1 MRKRNLLMFAAT
13 MLVSVA
19 LHAQT
24 VDEILDKNAA
34 ARGGWDKLR
43 ALKAYKMTGKMA
55 MGGGM
60 EAPFIMIKSRP
71 ENVRMEFTV
80 QGMTGIQAYD
90 GTTGWMVMPFMGKKD
105 PETMTGDMLKD
116 VKEQADFDGPMVD
129 YKKKGNT
136 VELLGKEEIEGTP
149 AYKLKLTTKAG
160 DETIIYV
167 DADSFLEIKMQ
178 AKRKIQGQEMETETS
193 LGNYQEFNGMLFPM
207 SIEMKPKGAP
217 SGQTITIS
225 KIEIDP
231 AVDAQLFGM
240 PKKAAEPEAKKQ

>member
-1 MRKRNLLMFAAT
+1 MRKRNLLILAAT

-19 LHAQT
+19 LQAQT

-34 ARGGWDKLR
+34 AKGGWDKLR
-43 ALKAYKMTGKMA
+43 AMKSVKMTGKMS
-55 MGGGM
+55 MGGM
-60 EAPFIMIKSRP
+60 EAPFVLLKSRP

-90 GTTGWMVMPFMGKKD
+90 GTTGWMVMPFMGKKE
-105 PETMTGDMLKD
+105 PEAVSGDMLKD
-116 VKEQADFDGPMVD
+116 LQEQADFDGQTVD
-129 YKKKGNT
+129 YKKKGNK

-160 DETIIYV
+160 DESIIYI

-178 AKRKIQGQEMETETS
+178 SKRKIQGQEIETETTI
-193 LGNYQEFNGMLFPM
+193 GNYQEVNGMLFPM

-217 SGQTITIS
+217 SGQAITIT
-225 KIEIDP
+225 KVE
-231 AVDAQLFGM
+231 VDTPLAADLFAM
-240 PKKAAEPEAKKQ
+240 PKKAAPAPEVKK

>member
-1 MRKRNLLMFAAT
+1 MRKRNLLMLAAT
-13 MLVSVA
+13 ILVSAA

-34 ARGGWDKLR
+34 AKGGWDKLR
-43 ALKAYKMTGKMA
+43 ALKSYRMSGKMV

-60 EAPFIMIKSRP
+60 EAPLTLLKSRP

-80 QGMTGIQAYD
+80 QGMTGVQAYD
-90 GTTGWMVMPFMGKKD
+90 GSTGWMVMPFMGKKD
-105 PETMTGDMLKD
+105 PEAMSGDMLKE

-136 VELLGKEEIEGTP
+136 VELLGKEEIEGTS

-160 DETIIYV
+160 DETIVFV
-167 DADSFLEIKMQ
+167 DADSFLEIKML
-178 AKRKIQGQEMETETS
+178 AKRKIQGQEIESETS
-193 LGNYQEFNGMLFPM
+193 IGNYQEFEGVLFPM

-217 SGQTITIS
+217 AGQTITFD
-225 KIEIDP
+225 KIEVNPTIAAD
-231 AVDAQLFGM
+231 LFAM
-240 PKKAAEPEAKKQ
+240 PKKADAPAAKP

>member
-1 MRKRNLLMFAAT
+1 MRKRNLLMLAAT

-34 ARGGWDKLR
+34 AKGGWDKLR
-43 ALKAYKMTGKMA
+43 ALKSYKMTGKMA

-60 EAPFIMIKSRP
+60 EAPFTMIKSRP
-71 ENVRMEFTV
+71 ENVRMEFTI

-160 DETIIYV
+160 DETIVYV

-193 LGNYQEFNGMLFPM
+193 IGNYQEFNGMLFPM

-217 SGQTITIS
+217 SGQTITIN

-231 AVDAQLFGM
+231 VIDAQLFGM